1 MNHVLPLRSEPVA
14 TQAAEGM
21 PRRAFTVA
29 EVEAMVDA
37 GIVGADER
45 FEMIGGEIVPMSPK
59 GARHEWVKIELNR
72 HFQRANADDVT
83 IAPETTLR
91 LDERSFLEPD
101 FCVFRRQG
109 GPPRIDGSLV
119 LLAVEVADSSL
130 HYDLGRKIAVYAA
143 YGVREVWV
151 VNALTLATRVH
162 RRLGVA
168 GYGEIAD
175 LGPGERLEP
184 TLVPALAV
192 TLSDLG
198 LTPSADPT

>member
-1 MNHVLPLRSEPVA
+1 MDHVFPLRPEPA
-14 TQAAEGM
+14 RTQAADGM

-29 EVEAMVDA
+29 EVEAMVRA

-59 GARHEWVKIELNR
+59 GVRHEWVQIELNQ
-72 HFQRANADDVT
+72 HFQSVRLDDLT

-91 LDERSFLEPD
+91 LDEHSFLEPD
-101 FCVFRRQG
+101 FCVFRRQD
-109 GPPRIDGSLV
+109 GPPEIDGSLV

-130 HYDLGRKIAVYAA
+130 RYDLGRKIAVYAA

-151 VNALTLATRVH
+151 VNALTLVTRVH

-168 GYGEIAD
+168 GYGEVAD
-175 LGPGERLEP
+175 LGAAERLEP
-184 TLVPALAV
+184 MLVPALAV

-198 LTPSADPT
+198 LAPAADPT

>member
-1 MNHVLPLRSEPVA
+1 
-14 TQAAEGM
+14 M

-29 EVEAMVDA
+29 EVEAMVRA

-45 FEMIGGEIVPMSPK
+45 FEMIGGEIVPMSPE

-72 HFQRANADDVT
+72 HFQTVAPNDLT

-91 LDERSFLEPD
+91 LDERCFLEPD

-109 GPPRIDGSLV
+109 GPPEIDGSLV

-130 HYDLGRKIAVYAA
+130 RYDLGRKIAVYAA

-151 VNALTLATRVH
+151 VNALTLVTRIH
-162 RRLGVA
+162 RRLGGA
-168 GYGEIAD
+168 GYGEVVD
-175 LGPGERLEP
+175 LGAAERLVP
-184 TLVPALAV
+184 MLVPALAV

-198 LTPSADPT
+198 LVPSTDPT